1 MSGKLSYKHTIFA
14 CYAGYITQAIVN
26 NLSPLLFVIFRDTFN
41 LPLSEITL
49 LITINFLIQ
58 LCVDCLS
65 AVFVDK
71 IGYRK
76 CIVAAHVFA
85 VAGLASL
92 AILPFIMPPFA
103 GLLVSVFLYAVGGG
117 LIEVL
122 ISPIVEACPT
132 DNKASVMSLL
142 HSFYCWGTVAVI
154 LLSTLFLTLAG
165 RENWRILALLWAVF
179 PLVNAVFFTKV
190 PIAPLTE
197 GRRRHENSRAVQ
209 ERTFLDICR
218 AHGSGGC
225 ERTGNE
231 SVGFRFCRTRSRSI
245 KNCRRPCGT
254 LYVLHPHG
262 SFKSI
267 LRKSV

>member
-26 NLSPLLFVIFRDTFN
+26 NLSPPLFVIFRDTFN

-122 ISPIVEACPT
+122 ISPIA
-132 DNKASVMSLL
+132 
-142 HSFYCWGTVAVI
+142 
-154 LLSTLFLTLAG
+154 
-165 RENWRILALLWAVF
+165 
-179 PLVNAVFFTKV
+179 
-190 PIAPLTE
+190 
-197 GRRRHENSRAVQ
+197 
-209 ERTFLDICR
+209 
-218 AHGSGGC
+218 
-225 ERTGNE
+225 
-231 SVGFRFCRTRSRSI
+231 SRSLP
-245 KNCRRPCGT
+245 RPT
-254 LYVLHPHG
+254 TKLP
-262 SFKSI
+262 S
-267 LRKSV
+267 

>member
-26 NLSPLLFVIFRDTFN
+26 NLSPLLFVIFRDTFD

-92 AILPFIMPPFA
+92 AILPFIMHPFA

-142 HSFYCWGTVAVI
+142 HSFYCWGHMGVV
-154 LLSTLFLTLAG
+154 LLSTAFFALFGIGHWKL
-165 RENWRILALLWAVF
+165 LALLWA
-179 PLVNAVFFTKV
+179 LVPVANAIFFAG
-190 PIAPLTE
+190 APLYPIHAE
-197 GRRRHENSRAVQ
+197 GDQALSLHALVKSRVFWLFMLMMLCAGASEQAVSQ
-209 ERTFLDICR
+209 WSSAFAAVTYTHL
-218 AHGSGGC
+218 
-225 ERTGNE
+225 
-231 SVGFRFCRTRSRSI
+231 
-245 KNCRRPCGT
+245 T
-254 LYVLHPHG
+254 LPTN
-262 SFKSI
+262 
-267 LRKSV
+267 REA